1 MERNAKAYSDY
12 FRACCPAIMANGTR
26 PGHVCKEEKL
36 MDKIEKY
43 RRGWNAQEDKSSCAT
58 TYDTV
63 DLSHR
68 SVELYRA
75 RSDICCGLFNCF
87 YLRDVTFSRAVS
99 GSEHGS
105 AGMRSRLSPRQ
116 GMSSQRAWP
125 PNNDASEHGHR
136 PIEVNRTQSDG
147 SRGRSLVFRRCLSEK
162 DLATAAGD
170 HGLGADVDKNGG
182 GQSYGILTR
191 VGSDDSTISMNWH
204 GGTRNTPEQ
213 GLRKSCSQSSV
224 VRSITRTGSRDSL
237 NDMPSAS
244 EAMHLTPRNPRF
256 GTLTRVGSDEGDLES
271 MDNPWHYT
279 PGKISG
285 YQPGSFNKKRS
296 ILTMASP
303 SRDSP
308 RHDSTHSSSGTEIS
322 QSAHAA
328 PSTLSRQGSFERS
341 PMLSLS
347 RTGSD
352 DSAISSSA
360 LLVRVNSD
368 GSSVTNDDSP
378 TGVSSLLHP
387 PPMVDRLP
395 IVAPRPR
402 LKVRV

>member
-1 MERNAKAYSDY
+1 
-12 FRACCPAIMANGTR
+12 
-26 PGHVCKEEKL
+26 
-36 MDKIEKY
+36 MDKIEKS
-43 RRGWNAQEDKSSCAT
+43 RPGWSSQSCAT

-68 SVELYRA
+68 SVELYRD
-75 RSDICCGLFNCF
+75 RSDICCGLFDCF

-105 AGMRSRLSPRQ
+105 AGIRSRLSSRQ
-116 GMSSQRAWP
+116 GMASQRAWP
-125 PNNDASEHGHR
+125 PMNDASEHGHH

-147 SRGRSLVFRRCLSEK
+147 SPGRSLVIRRCLSEK

-170 HGLGADVDKNGG
+170 HGLSADVDKSGSG
-182 GQSYGILTR
+182 PSRYGILTR
-191 VGSDDSTISMNWH
+191 VTSDDSTISMNWH
-204 GGTRNTPEQ
+204 GGTRNTPAQ

-224 VRSITRTGSRDSL
+224 VSSMTRTNSRDSL

-244 EAMHLTPRNPRF
+244 EAMHTRPGNARF
-256 GTLTRVGSDEGDLES
+256 GTLTRVGSDDDLES
-271 MDNPWHYT
+271 MDNPWRYT
-279 PGKISG
+279 PGKIGS

-296 ILTMASP
+296 ILTMTSP
-303 SRDSP
+303 RRDSP
-308 RHDSTHSSSGTEIS
+308 RDDSTHSSSGTEFS
-322 QSAHAA
+322 QSAHATPA
-328 PSTLSRQGSFERS
+328 ALFRQGSFERS
-341 PMLSLS
+341 PRLSLS
-347 RTGSD
+347 RTRSD

-368 GSSVTNDDSP
+368 ESSVTSVTNIDSP
-378 TGVSSLLHP
+378 TGVSPLLHP

-402 LKVRV
+402 LKVRAVLSQSSNLAPFTRPHTHCPVPLTGHN